1 MIESIILVGAYLT
14 GAIPFGLLIPRL
26 YGVPDIRKVG
36 SGNIGATNVLR
47 NCGVAPALIV
57 TALDIAK
64 GVLPVLAASLVASTV
79 FPDREYLR
87 LGAGLAAILGHIF
100 PVYLGFRGGKGV
112 NTALGAFLT
121 LTTIS
126 ALIALA
132 VFIVTLTISRFV
144 SLGSILAAT
153 AFLGINLILY
163 YGGDHSLNFIYVP
176 ISILLLG
183 MILFTHRSNIK
194 RLLSGTENRFSVR
207 GRSAERGPHA

>member
-1 MIESIILVGAYLT
+1 M
-14 GAIPFGLLIPRL
+14 
-26 YGVPDIRKVG
+26 
-36 SGNIGATNVLR
+36 
-47 NCGVAPALIV
+47 IV